1 MSVGDQN
8 EEENIAEESDFLFYS
23 WIFLSNCVVFTFMK
37 FFIQFHYFLLI
48 DILKNNWFFIC
59 KTSEIKF
66 VNVGLFCLQ
75 YFKGIFITI
84 HSHVCRNT

>member
-8 EEENIAEESDFLFYS
+8 EEENIAEERDFLFYS
-23 WIFLSNCVVFTFMK
+23 WNFLSNCVVFTFMK
-37 FFIQFHYFLLI
+37 FFMQFHYFLLI

-66 VNVGLFCLQ
+66 VNFCKHVGLFCCVLFT
-75 YFKGIFITI
+75 Y
-84 HSHVCRNT
+84 NTSKVYS